1 MSEGDSDWSRFFRRL
16 NARQE
21 AQNSRLQNAQI
32 AQTHEIGQLGS
43 MQNRL
48 IRDVILLSNRIAQ
61 LERIAAYRTKHS
73 DDEDPLK
80 RLENDNQDNSVQ
92 N

>member
-1 MSEGDSDWSRFFRRL
+1 MSEDSDWNRFIRRF
-16 NARQE
+16 NARLE
-21 AQNSRLQNAQI
+21 AQTTRLQNAQI
-32 AQTHEIGQLGS
+32 AQTHEIAQLCS

-48 IRDVILLSNRIAQ
+48 IRDVIQISNRITQ

-80 RLENDNQDNSVQ
+80 RIETARSQGLDQ